1 MKIAL
6 TLEGVVEVLPLLLL
20 CLNVVALPRYLLVFL
35 SVVLIWGLWLA
46 VSSLAS
52 EKIETLKRAFWESR
66 LYRKVCCSTKRVYQ
80 EFEPFQ
86 VFIINFSFKAS
97 CISIVF
103 ASFEDD
109 LDSQATFVL
118 VVATISFYVAR
129 RGYEGRSHNEK
140 IISSIYYAVTNVAF
154 PSRCPMFSGAK
165 SFCQVSCVNMNYV
178 FMYTVAVSVL
188 MYNKGI
194 PTLNFAFW
202 SFDHFHYVNII
213 HKIIVFLLGPLSIY
227 VMDKMEGRSP
237 DEVDFDALNN
247 FDKFKYVFMIEDR
260 KNT

>member
-20 CLNVVALPRYLLVFL
+20 CLNVVALPRYLLAFL

-52 EKIETLKRAFWESR
+52 EKTETLKRAFWESR

-129 RGYEGRSHNEK
+129 RGYGGEAIMRRS
-140 IISSIYYAVTNVAF
+140 SAQSTT
-154 PSRCPMFSGAK
+154 PSPM
-165 SFCQVSCVNMNYV
+165 
-178 FMYTVAVSVL
+178 
-188 MYNKGI
+188 
-194 PTLNFAFW
+194 
-202 SFDHFHYVNII
+202 
-213 HKIIVFLLGPLSIY
+213 
-227 VMDKMEGRSP
+227 
-237 DEVDFDALNN
+237 
-247 FDKFKYVFMIEDR
+247 
-260 KNT
+260 